1 MRCSPGLLFASLLGA
16 VLLLAA
22 IGCTSNPTTSGNRNP
37 SSGPAASSDKKPDT
51 PKDGATSGR
60 PPFKPGD

>member
-16 VLLLAA
+16 VLLLAS

-37 SSGPAASSDKKPDT
+37 GSNPGASSEKKGDT
-51 PKDGATSGR
+51 PSGTTSGR